1 MDTKIQEITDKIY
14 REGVEKGN
22 EEAGKIIAEANTQK
36 QNLLSEAEAEAKQ
49 ILAQAQKQA
58 AEMKKNTEAELKMFA
73 AQALEALKSEI
84 TNLITGEVVG
94 NNVKA
99 AISDEA
105 FMQKVILEL
114 VQNWTKNESLTILAP
129 DAGKLNNYFKSNAKE
144 LLAKGLK
151 IESVNGK
158 ASSFT
163 IVPADGSYKVSF
175 GEEEFVAYFKE
186 FLRPQLVQMLF

>member
-1 MDTKIQEITDKIY
+1 MDTKIQELTDKIY